1 MRQNRP
7 VWLTMGCVHRAGEHP
22 NVEIWASKPKPGEH
36 GEMCGRLLASV
47 CSAGFTR
54 ATGLQL
60 EPGDSK
66 AVRFTVEEL
75 LPHLPAIFTGP
86 PVHRRVP
93 S

>member
-1 MRQNRP
+1 MKNRV
-7 VWLTMGCVHRAGEHP
+7 VWLTMGTAHRPGEHP
-22 NVEIWASKPKPGEH
+22 NVEMWASRPHKGSD
-36 GEMCGRLLASV
+36 GTMCGRLLASV

-60 EPGDSK
+60 EPGDEK

-75 LPHLPAIFTGP
+75 VPHLPSIFLGPAIQ
-86 PVHRRVP
+86 RRE